1 MFIWG
6 KCIFENARPVV
17 RQCISAER
25 NLDQETLQW
34 AMLSLASEVPP
45 WKPSPTSSVQIVSNN
60 VIPLGESRRLAIPSK
75 SAHCCNGVQNNL
87 WGMRMFSE
95 GTKNIC
101 GGTQKVLQ
109 RKAMFSGRAKAWK
122 YFCSLLYFFHHLS
135 PKSGL
140 TVCDNFVDK
149 NDLLIKIIVTVEF

>member
-6 KCIFENARPVV
+6 KCIFENAGPVV
-17 RQCISAER
+17 RQCTSAER
-25 NLDQETLQW
+25 NLDQEALQW

-109 RKAMFSGRAKAWK
+109 KKSNVLRESK
-122 YFCSLLYFFHHLS
+122 SLKIFLLPFIFF
-135 PKSGL
+135 PPPI
-140 TVCDNFVDK
+140 T
-149 NDLLIKIIVTVEF
+149 